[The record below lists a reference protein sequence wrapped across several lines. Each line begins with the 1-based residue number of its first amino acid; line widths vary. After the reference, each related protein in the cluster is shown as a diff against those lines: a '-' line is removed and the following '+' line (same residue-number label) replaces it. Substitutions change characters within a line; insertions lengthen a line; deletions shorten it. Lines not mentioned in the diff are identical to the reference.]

1 MVRFEFDN
9 IDFTKQTQRKRMPE
23 ASDLMLRADTL
34 AIQYEDYTPTETSKN
49 VAECREKKSSLGQFT
64 EPVSFPRGENEQ
76 YLCLPE
82 FVATVDG
89 KKMGMKITKTT
100 SVDKED
106 NDGLYYHSNIKKSP
120 GNPGDLIRLVLQRL
134 FVNLCNHTSTNG
146 TATFADSKV

>member
-34 AIQYEDYTPTETSKN
+34 AIQYEDYTPTETSK
-49 VAECREKKSSLGQFT
+49 
-64 EPVSFPRGENEQ
+64 
-76 YLCLPE
+76 
-82 FVATVDG
+82 DG

-106 NDGLYYHSNIKKSP
+106 NDGLYYPRYTI
-120 GNPGDLIRLVLQRL
+120 
-134 FVNLCNHTSTNG
+134 NLSEECFDTRTL
-146 TATFADSKV
+146 D

>member
-89 KKMGMKITKTT
+89 KKMGMKITKTA

-106 NDGLYYHSNIKKSP
+106 NDGLYYPRYTI
-120 GNPGDLIRLVLQRL
+120 
-134 FVNLCNHTSTNG
+134 NLSEECFDTRTL
-146 TATFADSKV
+146 D